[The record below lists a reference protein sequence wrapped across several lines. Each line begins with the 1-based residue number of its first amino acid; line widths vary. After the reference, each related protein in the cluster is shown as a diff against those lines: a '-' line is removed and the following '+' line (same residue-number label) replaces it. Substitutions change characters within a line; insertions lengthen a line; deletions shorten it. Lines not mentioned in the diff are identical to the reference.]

1 MRCFVYARVTLSN
14 LVDVRLIFR
23 AGQFS
28 INKSSPRIHSL
39 LAYARRLMWSVQVAS
54 NCSLAVTLQSPGSTC
69 SDALW

>member
-28 INKSSPRIHSL
+28 INKSSPRIYSL
-39 LAYARRLMWSVQVAS
+39 LAYARRLMWSGIELFSSS
-54 NCSLAVTLQSPGSTC
+54 NAAESPAGSTC